1 MTVGAI
7 ERRVSGH
14 GPGRR
19 MRRWTAVILAL
30 ISAAGLAIGVAWV
43 QPASAQEQAGSL
55 TIQGRVVNGTEGGD
69 PVEGLSVVFHQNSVD
84 MLNESRTA
92 AGPDGGFVFRDIIY
106 DPDIAYG
113 VSVIYKGA
121 LYGANLD
128 LSQGEPGPVELAIYE
143 PIRSDEVLSA
153 TLVSMLIETA
163 DPVSQTLS
171 VLEIV
176 RLVNA
181 SDLTYV
187 PGPEPMQIVRF
198 GLPAGTRDLRVDTSL
213 LVADVFQVDR
223 GFGVSASV
231 PPGTHEV
238 LYSYQFPYSGA
249 SHLFWRNLRYG
260 ADLLRIVIPSQVA
273 GLADVSVGES
283 GEIDIGGQ
291 PYNVLE
297 VEGVPRGHDLGFTL
311 TDLPVPGFGDRVV
324 NFLRSVQWELAAPV
338 ALGVLAA
345 AAVGYVLWRNRR
357 SGRLPAPGRRAQP
370 DERELVIA
378 MVADLDRRR
387 REDGMDEDEYRRRRA
402 VLTRRLA
409 GLAGGGAG
417 PDPEG

>member
-1 MTVGAI
+1 MTV
-7 ERRVSGH
+7 EPNESPPSCR

-19 MRRWTAVILAL
+19 LGRRTAVIIAM
-30 ISAAGLAIGVAWV
+30 IFAAALAIGVAGAH
-43 QPASAQEQAGSL
+43 PALAQAQAGSL
-55 TIQGRVVNGTEGGD
+55 TVQGRVINGTEGGD
-69 PVEGLSVVFHQNSVD
+69 PVEGLSVVFHQNSVE
-84 MLNESRTA
+84 MLNETRT
-92 AGPDGGFVFRDIIY
+92 PVDPEGGFVFSDIVY

-121 LYGANLD
+121 LYGVNID
-128 LSQGEPGPVELAIYE
+128 LSRGEPGPVELAIYE

-153 TLVSMLIETA
+153 TLVSMLIESA

-187 PGPEPMQIVRF
+187 PGPEPMQIIRF
-198 GLPAGTRDLRVDTSL
+198 GLPERTRDLRVDTSL

-260 ADLLRIVIPSQVA
+260 ADLLRVVIPSKVA
-273 GLADVSVGES
+273 GLADVSIGAP

-291 PYNVLE
+291 PYNVIE

-311 TDLPVPGFGDRVV
+311 TDLPVPGFGDRAV
-324 NFLRSVQWELAAPV
+324 NTFRSVRWELAAPV

-345 AAVGYVLWRNRR
+345 SAVAFVLLRNRR
-357 SGRLPAPGRRAQP
+357 SGRVPAPGVRVAP
-370 DERELVIA
+370 DERELVIS

-409 GLAGGGAG
+409 GLAGTVPGG
-417 PDPEG
+417 DRED

>member
-1 MTVGAI
+1 
-7 ERRVSGH
+7 
-14 GPGRR
+14 
-19 MRRWTAVILAL
+19 MRRWTAFILAL
-30 ISAAGLAIGVAWV
+30 VSAAGLAIGVAGA
-43 QPASAQEQAGSL
+43 QPASAQEQPGSL

-69 PVEGLSVVFHQNSVD
+69 PVEGLPVVFHHNSVD

-187 PGPEPMQIVRF
+187 PGPEPMQIIRF

-213 LVADVFQVDR
+213 LAADVFQVDR

-238 LYSYQFPYSGA
+238 LYSYQFSYSGA

-273 GLADVSVGES
+273 GLADVSIGEA

-297 VEGVPRGHDLGFTL
+297 VEGVPRGHDLGFTI
-311 TDLPVPGFGDRVV
+311 TELPVPGLGDRAV
-324 NFLRSVQWELAAPV
+324 NTFRSVRWELAAPV

-357 SGRLPAPGRRAQP
+357 SGRLPAPGRGAP
-370 DERELVIA
+370 SDERELVIA
-378 MVADLDRRR
+378 MVADLDRSR

-409 GLAGGGAG
+409 GLAGRGAG
-417 PDPEG
+417 QDPEG

>member
-1 MTVGAI
+1 MSEAANVSPAP
-7 ERRVSGH
+7 RR
-14 GPGRR
+14 GPGGRLR
-19 MRRWTAVILAL
+19 LQAAIIFAL
-30 ISAAGLAIGVAWV
+30 IGASSLAIGIAGA
-43 QPASAQEQAGSL
+43 QPASAQAQAGSM
-55 TIQGRVVNGTEGGD
+55 TIQGRVINGTEGGD
-69 PVEGLSVVFHQNSVD
+69 PVEGLSVVFHQNSVE
-84 MLNESRTA
+84 MLNETRTP
-92 AGPDGGFVFRDIIY
+92 AGPDGGFAFSDIVF

-121 LYGANLD
+121 LYGVNID

-153 TLVSMLIETA
+153 TLVSLLIETA
-163 DPVSQTLS
+163 DPVTQTLS

-187 PGPEPMQIVRF
+187 PGPEPMQIIRF
-198 GLPAGTRDLRVDTSL
+198 GLPERTRDLRVDTSL

-238 LYSYQFPYSGA
+238 LYSYEFPYSGA

-260 ADLLRIVIPSQVA
+260 ADLLRVVIPSQVA
-273 GLADVSVGES
+273 GLVDVSIGEP

-297 VEGVPRGHDLGFTL
+297 VAGVPRGHDLGFTL
-311 TDLPVPGFGDRVV
+311 TDLPVPGFGDRVANTIQTV
-324 NFLRSVQWELAAPV
+324 RWELAAPV

-345 AAVGYVLWRNRR
+345 AAVGFVLWRNRR
-357 SGRLPAPGRRAQP
+357 LGRVPAGGRTAPP

-387 REDGMDEDEYRRRRA
+387 REVGMDEEEYRRRRA

-409 GLAGGGAG
+409 GLAGRG
-417 PDPEG
+417 PGRDREK

>member
-1 MTVGAI
+1 MNAKAV
-7 ERRVSGH
+7 RSQPSGR

-19 MRRWTAVILAL
+19 LRRRTAIIFAL
-30 ISAAGLAIGVAWV
+30 IAATVLASAVAGA
-43 QPASAQEQAGSL
+43 QPASAQTQAETL
-55 TIQGRVVNGTEGGD
+55 TIQGRVSNGTEDGD
-69 PVEGLSVVFHQNSVD
+69 PVEGLSVVLHQNSVE
-84 MLNESRTA
+84 MLNESRTP
-92 AGPDGGFVFRDIIY
+92 AGPDGSFVFPGIVY
-106 DPDIAYG
+106 NPDIAYG

-121 LYGANLD
+121 LYGVNLD
-128 LSQGEPGPVELAIYE
+128 LSQGAPAPVELAIYE

-153 TLVSMLIETA
+153 TLVSMLVETA

-187 PGPEPMQIVRF
+187 PGPEPMQIIRF
-198 GLPAGTRDLRVDTSL
+198 GLPEGAHDLRVDTSL
-213 LVADVFQVDR
+213 LAADVFQVDR

-238 LYSYQFPYSGA
+238 LYSYQFPYSG
-249 SHLFWRNLRYG
+249 SNYPFSRNLWYG
-260 ADLLRIVIPSQVA
+260 AELLRVVVPSQVA
-273 GLADVSVGES
+273 GLTEASIGEPD
-283 GEIDIGGQ
+283 GIDIGGQ

-297 VEGVPRGHDLGFTL
+297 VGGVPRGHDLGFKL
-311 TDLPVPGFGDRVV
+311 TDLPVPGLGDRAV
-324 NFLRSVQWELAAPV
+324 NTFESVRWELAAPV

-357 SGRLPAPGRRAQP
+357 SGRGRAPGPGAAP

-387 REDGMDEDEYRRRRA
+387 REDGMDEEEYRRRRA

-409 GLAGGGAG
+409 GLARGGPGQ
-417 PDPEG
+417 DREG

>member
-1 MTVGAI
+1 MTVRAI
-7 ERRVSGH
+7 KSPPTGR
-14 GPGRR
+14 GPGPRLR
-19 MRRWTAVILAL
+19 PSTAIVLAL
-30 ISAAGLAIGVAWV
+30 IAAAALAIGVAGA
-43 QPASAQEQAGSL
+43 QPASAQAQEGSL
-55 TIQGRVVNGTEGGD
+55 TIQGRVINGTVGGD
-69 PVEGLSVVFHQNSVD
+69 PVDGLSVVFHQNSVE
-84 MLNESRTA
+84 MLNESRTQ
-92 AGPDGGFVFRDIIY
+92 AGPDGEFVFSGIVY

-128 LSQGEPGPVELAIYE
+128 LSEGEPEPVELAIYE

-153 TLVSMLIETA
+153 TLVSLLIESA
-163 DPVSQTLS
+163 DPVSQTLT

-187 PGPEPMQIVRF
+187 PGPEPMQIIRF
-198 GLPAGTRDLRVDTSL
+198 GLPDRTRDLRVDTSL

-249 SHLFWRNLRYG
+249 NLDFRRNLRYG
-260 ADLLRIVIPSQVA
+260 ADLLRVVIPNQVA
-273 GLADVSVGES
+273 GLADVSIGEA

-297 VEGVPRGHDLGFTL
+297 VAGVPRGHDLGFTL
-311 TDLPVPGFGDRVV
+311 TDLPVPGFGDRAVKT
-324 NFLRSVQWELAAPV
+324 FRSIRWELAAPV

-345 AAVGYVLWRNRR
+345 AAAGYVLWRNRR
-357 SGRLPAPGRRAQP
+357 SGRLPAPGRRAPP
-370 DERELVIA
+370 DERELVVA

-387 REDGMDEDEYRRRRA
+387 REDGMDEEEYRRRRA

-409 GLAGGGAG
+409 GLAGGGPG
-417 PDPEG
+417 RDREE

>member
-1 MTVGAI
+1 MTEAANVSPLPRRGPRGRPRLRAAI
-7 ERRVSGH
+7 
-14 GPGRR
+14 
-19 MRRWTAVILAL
+19 IFAL
-30 ISAAGLAIGVAWV
+30 IVASALAIGIAVV
-43 QPASAQEQAGSL
+43 QPASAQAQAGSM
-55 TIQGRVVNGTEGGD
+55 TIQGRVINGTEGGD
-69 PVEGLSVVFHQNSVD
+69 PVEGLSVVFHQNSVE
-84 MLNESRTA
+84 MLNESRTP
-92 AGPDGGFVFRDIIY
+92 AGPDGGFVFPGIVY

-121 LYGANLD
+121 LYGVNLD
-128 LSQGEPGPVELAIYE
+128 LSLGEPGPVELAIYE

-153 TLVSMLIETA
+153 TLVSLLIETA

-187 PGPEPMQIVRF
+187 PGPEPMQIIRF
-198 GLPAGTRDLRVDTSL
+198 GLPERTRDLRVDTSL

-238 LYSYQFPYSGA
+238 LYSYEFPYSGA

-260 ADLLRIVIPSQVA
+260 ADLLRVVIPSHVA
-273 GLADVSVGES
+273 GLANVSIGEPD
-283 GEIDIGGQ
+283 EIDIGGQ

-297 VEGVPRGHDLGFTL
+297 IEGVPRGHDLGFTL
-311 TDLPVPGFGDRVV
+311 TDLPVPGFGDRVA
-324 NFLRSVQWELAAPV
+324 NTIQSVRWELAAPV

-345 AAVGYVLWRNRR
+345 AAVGLVLLRNRR
-357 SGRLPAPGRRAQP
+357 SGRVPVPSGTAPP

-387 REDGMDEDEYRRRRA
+387 RQDGMEEEEYRRRRA

-409 GLAGGGAG
+409 GLAGRGSER
-417 PDPEG
+417 DREE